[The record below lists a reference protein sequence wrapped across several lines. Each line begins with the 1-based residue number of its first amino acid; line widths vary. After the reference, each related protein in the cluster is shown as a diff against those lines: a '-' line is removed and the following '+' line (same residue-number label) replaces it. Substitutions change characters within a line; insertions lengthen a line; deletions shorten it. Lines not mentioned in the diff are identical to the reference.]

1 MTLRELVFMVL
12 DECKIHSDDSY
23 FNEDHVSFLLSKYR
37 AFLLK
42 KELEKLDTS
51 AKIMV
56 GCQSMC
62 AIGDKRPFVIVNAI
76 PVIEESIEEVIKKVK
91 EML

>member
-1 MTLRELVFMVL
+1 MNEL
-12 DECKIHSDDSY
+12 KICQKCRGYDS
-23 FNEDHVSFLLSKYR
+23 EKLEKG
-37 AFLLK
+37 
-42 KELEKLDTS
+42 LEKLDTS

>member
-1 MTLRELVFMVL
+1 MNEF
-12 DECKIHSDDSY
+12 KICNKCRGYD
-23 FNEDHVSFLLSKYR
+23 FEE
-37 AFLLK
+37 LK
-42 KELEKLDTS
+42 KELEKLDPG

-62 AIGDKRPFVIVNAI
+62 AIGAKRPFVIVNGI

>member
-1 MTLRELVFMVL
+1 MNEF
-12 DECKIHSDDSY
+12 KICNKCRGYDFD
-23 FNEDHVSFLLSKYR
+23 K
-37 AFLLK
+37 LK

-76 PVIEESIEEVIKKVK
+76 PVIEESIEEVVEKVK

>member
-1 MTLRELVFMVL
+1 MNEF
-12 DECKIHSDDSY
+12 KICNKCRGDD
-23 FNEDHVSFLLSKYR
+23 FEK
-37 AFLLK
+37 LK

>member
-1 MTLRELVFMVL
+1 MNEF
-12 DECKIHSDDSY
+12 KICNKCRGYD
-23 FNEDHVSFLLSKYR
+23 FEE
-37 AFLLK
+37 LK
-42 KELEKLDTS
+42 KELEKLDPS

-62 AIGDKRPFVIVNAI
+62 AKRPFVIVNGI

>member
-1 MTLRELVFMVL
+1 MNEFKICNK
-12 DECKIHSDDSY
+12 CKGYD
-23 FNEDHVSFLLSKYR
+23 FEV
-37 AFLLK
+37 LK

-62 AIGDKRPFVIVNAI
+62 AIGAKRPFVIVNGI

>member
-1 MTLRELVFMVL
+1 M
-12 DECKIHSDDSY
+12 
-23 FNEDHVSFLLSKYR
+23 NEFKMCNKCRGYDFEK
-37 AFLLK
+37 LK
-42 KELEKLDTS
+42 KELEKLDPS

-62 AIGDKRPFVIVNAI
+62 AIGAKRPFVIVNGI

>member
-1 MTLRELVFMVL
+1 MNEF
-12 DECKIHSDDSY
+12 KICNKCRGYD
-23 FNEDHVSFLLSKYR
+23 FEK
-37 AFLLK
+37 LK

-56 GCQSMC
+56 GCQS
-62 AIGDKRPFVIVNAI
+62 KRPFVIVNAI

>member
-1 MTLRELVFMVL
+1 MNEF
-12 DECKIHSDDSY
+12 KICNKCRGYD
-23 FNEDHVSFLLSKYR
+23 FVE
-37 AFLLK
+37 LK
-42 KELEKLDTS
+42 KELEKLDPS

-62 AIGDKRPFVIVNAI
+62 AIGAKRPFVIVNGI

>member
-1 MTLRELVFMVL
+1 MNEF
-12 DECKIHSDDSY
+12 KICNKCSGYD
-23 FNEDHVSFLLSKYR
+23 FEK
-37 AFLLK
+37 LK
-42 KELEKLDTS
+42 KELEKLDPS

-62 AIGDKRPFVIVNAI
+62 AIGAKRPFVIVNGI

>member
-1 MTLRELVFMVL
+1 MNEF
-12 DECKIHSDDSY
+12 KICNKCRGYDFD
-23 FNEDHVSFLLSKYR
+23 K
-37 AFLLK
+37 LK
-42 KELEKLDTS
+42 KELEKLDSS
-51 AKIMV
+51 AKIIV

-62 AIGDKRPFVIVNAI
+62 AIGAKRPFVIVNGI

>member
-1 MTLRELVFMVL
+1 MNEF
-12 DECKIHSDDSY
+12 KICNKCRGYD
-23 FNEDHVSFLLSKYR
+23 FEK
-37 AFLLK
+37 LK
-42 KELEKLDTS
+42 KELEKLDLS

-62 AIGDKRPFVIVNAI
+62 AIGAKRPFVIVNGI

>member
-1 MTLRELVFMVL
+1 MNEF
-12 DECKIHSDDSY
+12 KICNKCRGYD
-23 FNEDHVSFLLSKYR
+23 FEE
-37 AFLLK
+37 LK
-42 KELEKLDTS
+42 KELEKLDSS
-51 AKIMV
+51 AKIIV

-62 AIGDKRPFVIVNAI
+62 AIGAKRPFVIVNGI